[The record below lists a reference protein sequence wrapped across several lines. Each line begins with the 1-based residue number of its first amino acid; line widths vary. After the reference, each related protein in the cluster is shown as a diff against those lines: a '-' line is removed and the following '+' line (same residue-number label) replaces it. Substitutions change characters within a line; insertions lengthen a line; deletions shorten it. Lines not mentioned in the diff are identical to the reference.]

1 MLGKLI
7 RYDLKSTTKFLVII
21 IFLVAA
27 SVFGRIFLTGRLDFE
42 SDELNELLLTL
53 AFVVYIII
61 FAGVS
66 YGTYIVIAVRFY
78 KICSRTRDILPTPFL

>member
-21 IFLVAA
+21 HIFLVAA

-66 YGTYIVIAVRFY
+66 YGTYIVIAVRF
-78 KICSRTRDILPTPFL
+78 